1 MDQETVTAFHRE
13 NQDSIE
19 EEKQVSELHPRLAE
33 VSDTSGSQE
42 RLIKQDDSD
51 ASGTR
56 NGSNLAASP
65 REPSVYFRGK
75 CNQLG
80 GRGEGHLQGSTQV
93 SMNWGIWAPH
103 GGGGCLGCTDTPHPR
118 GVWGLM
124 LYPPCCPEPEGTGGG
139 RGSKPGE
146 WVRRKQPL
154 LGHPYQEPS
163 APLGFQPPL

>member
-1 MDQETVTAFHRE
+1 MTPFHRE

-19 EEKQVSELHPRLAE
+19 EEKQVSELHPRLTE
-33 VSDTSGSQE
+33 VSDTSRSQE

-75 CNQLG
+75 CNQQG

-103 GGGGCLGCTDTPHPR
+103 GGR

-124 LYPPCCPEPEGTGGG
+124 LYPPCCPEPGGRGGG

-146 WVRRKQPL
+146 GVRRKQPL

-163 APLGFQPPL
+163 APLGFQHPL